1 MSDPKQGSGQHLPH
15 GSIQAEL
22 TRLQGEL
29 LRARA
34 MVFDR
39 DIRIRALEGALRDC
53 VAPLARAAKVLG

>member
-1 MSDPKQGSGQHLPH
+1 MNDPKQGDGTHLAP
-15 GSIQAEL
+15 GSIQSEL

-39 DIRIRALEGALRDC
+39 DTRIRALEGALRDC